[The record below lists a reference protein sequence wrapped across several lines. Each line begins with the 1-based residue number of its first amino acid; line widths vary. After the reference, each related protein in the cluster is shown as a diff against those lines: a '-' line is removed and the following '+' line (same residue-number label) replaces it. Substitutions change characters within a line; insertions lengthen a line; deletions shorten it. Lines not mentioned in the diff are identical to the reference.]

1 MTFSLPSRH
10 SCSTQQQSEGETTLS
25 WDIAPGYYLYQQRL
39 KFTGLT
45 DEQAPELPP
54 GLAHEDEYFGASQIY
69 RERLQLTLPA
79 EARGRIQVQWQGCA
93 DAGLC
98 YPPQTRMLDL
108 GGTGATEAG
117 RADDL
122 ALLDGLQQQALWLS
136 MAVFFGLGLLLA
148 FTPCSLPCCRFL
160 RVSWWVAALRHH
172 VALPWRVVMR

>member
-1 MTFSLPSRH
+1 MRLLVVLLSLFCSAAFASLPIDGLRSGDDFLAAEQAFVLDV
-10 SCSTQQQSEGETTLS
+10 QQQSEGETTLS

-39 KFTGLT
+39 KFTGLS
-45 DEQAPELPP
+45 DEQAPELPS

-79 EARGRIQVQWQGCA
+79 EARGRIEVQWQGCA

-122 ALLDGLQQQALWLS
+122 ALLDGLQ
-136 MAVFFGLGLLLA
+136 
-148 FTPCSLPCCRFL
+148 
-160 RVSWWVAALRHH
+160 
-172 VALPWRVVMR
+172 